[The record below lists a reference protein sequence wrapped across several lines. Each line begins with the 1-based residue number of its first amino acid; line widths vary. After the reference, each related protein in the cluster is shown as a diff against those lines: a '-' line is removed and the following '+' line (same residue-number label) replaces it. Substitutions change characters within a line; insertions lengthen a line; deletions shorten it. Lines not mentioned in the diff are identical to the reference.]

1 MCGEWT
7 PPSFFMQRIVNVGVM
22 CILMC
27 APAILFIAYPGTKVN
42 HVSISGKYPVVGGNI
57 LHFFSPDGLISG
69 IQDLP

>member
-1 MCGEWT
+1 
-7 PPSFFMQRIVNVGVM
+7 
-22 CILMC
+22 MC

-42 HVSISGKYPVVGGNI
+42 HVSISGKYPVVGGKI